1 MFYKLNLKNV
11 LFLDIETVPQYSNF
25 NELTDKEKQLWTKK
39 ASRLVQ
45 ENETAEEI
53 YNRAGIYAEFGKIVC
68 ISTGFLTEAEGKK
81 EFRLKSFFGDDEGE
95 LLNLFANMLNSH
107 YNKDKYYLCAH
118 NGKEFD
124 YPYIA
129 RRMLLNGIKLPKL
142 LNISGLKPWEV
153 KHLDTMEMWKFGD
166 YKSYTSLDLLTT
178 IFNIPTP
185 KDDIDGSMV
194 HKVYYQEKDLARIVT
209 YCEKDVLAIAQL
221 LLKYRNEKLLLN
233 SEIKSVT
240 DNNKQHNIL

>member
-1 MFYKLNLKNV
+1 MFYKLDLKNV
-11 LFLDIETVPQYSNF
+11 LFLDIETVPQYPKF
-25 NELTDKEKQLWTKK
+25 NQLTDKEKQLWTKK
-39 ASRLVQ
+39 ASRLVSD
-45 ENETAEEI
+45 NETAEDI

-68 ISTGFLTEAEGKK
+68 ISTGFLTEMEGKK
-81 EFRLKSFFGDDEGE
+81 EFRLKSFFGDDEAE
-95 LLNLFANMLNSH
+95 LLNSFAEMLNAH
-107 YNKDKYYLCAH
+107 YNNDKYYLCAH

-194 HKVYYQEKDLARIVT
+194 HKVYYQEKDLPRIVT

-221 LLKYRNEKLLLN
+221 LLKYRNENMLLN

-240 DNNKQHNIL
+240 AGLTM